1 MRNMIILIILF
12 SLYGCNESKKTVQF
26 KSIAESELNF
36 PADTTFAIPH
46 GKIWD
51 ERKRIHDSC
60 MGSSYAVNAV
70 FMRTRDSFPPGCVVD
85 MKTMKMIKRF
95 PLANDTLKDLFSVF
109 KFETKPC
116 YDRRPINIPID
127 SFMDNRFV
135 FKIDTSNDKINNELI
150 EAVRNSPY
158 SEIET
163 GLWLNMEVTD
173 ALGKILDTTTDENL
187 LDYKRAL
194 LTPGNMILVRSS
206 AITEVSFYFHAQKP
220 LPDNLIKKLL
230 SKPVSIEQPYFKSQ
244 LFYVNKNTFELT
256 LNGFF
261 QIIGQF
267 MKCELE

>member
-1 MRNMIILIILF
+1 
-12 SLYGCNESKKTVQF
+12 
-26 KSIAESELNF
+26 
-36 PADTTFAIPH
+36 
-46 GKIWD
+46 
-51 ERKRIHDSC
+51 
-60 MGSSYAVNAV
+60 
-70 FMRTRDSFPPGCVVD
+70 
-85 MKTMKMIKRF
+85 
-95 PLANDTLKDLFSVF
+95 
-109 KFETKPC
+109 
-116 YDRRPINIPID
+116 
-127 SFMDNRFV
+127 MDNRFV

-163 GLWLNMEVTD
+163 GSWLNMEVTD